1 LTLAGDWAAVGATAA
16 LLATTEHNNSENR
29 AEVNREDLDAA
40 IEGMCRF
47 VVVILVAE
55 AVLLT
60 TFYVILVNS
69 W

>member
-16 LLATTEHNNSENR
+16 LFATTEHNSSENR